1 MNDELKVKYEDIT
14 KIDPKIEEDDV
25 ARKMVKSMLKGTSP
39 YEASKTAVQGTKKSP
54 ETVYQKARRL
64 YELIMKANGESLDDL
79 LNEFKTGKSVYIPVL
94 RAQAFKKLLV
104 KAHLVHVRIDKVQK
118 FTLLDDPVL
127 PSPDAKTGEMP
138 FESETPGS
146 PTDTH
151 KPDFIGG
158 AHPEEPETDV
168 TGGEAP
174 EEEHPDPG
182 EEEPSDDSG
191 VVDSPESTTVPEE
204 PEKQPEEAP
213 EEPEKEVKKAKK
225 KAVKKTPTKKK
236 VVKKTD
242 KKDM

>member
-1 MNDELKVKYEDIT
+1 MNDELKVKYEDILA
-14 KIDPKIEEDDV
+14 IDPKIEKDDV
-25 ARKMVKSMLKGTSP
+25 ARKMVKSMLKGTTP

-79 LNEFKTGKSVYIPVL
+79 LNKFKTGEPVHIPVL

-104 KAHLVHVRIDKVQK
+104 KEHLVHVQIDKVQK

-127 PSPDAKTGEMP
+127 PSPDAETGELP
-138 FESETPGS
+138 FESETPGG
-146 PTDTH
+146 P
-151 KPDFIGG
+151 
-158 AHPEEPETDV
+158 AEEPENDV
-168 TGGEAP
+168 TGGEA
-174 EEEHPDPG
+174 PDPG

-191 VVDSPESTTVPEE
+191 VVDSPESTTAPE
-204 PEKQPEEAP
+204 QS

-225 KAVKKTPTKKK
+225 KATKKIPAKKKAAKKTG
-236 VVKKTD
+236 

>member
-79 LNEFKTGKSVYIPVL
+79 LHEFKTGKSVYIPVL

-104 KAHLVHVRIDKVQK
+104 KEHLVHVRIDKVQK

-127 PSPDAKTGEMP
+127 PSPDAETGELP
-138 FESETPGS
+138 FESETPGG
-146 PTDTH
+146 PT
-151 KPDFIGG
+151 
-158 AHPEEPETDV
+158 EEPETDV

-182 EEEPSDDSG
+182 KEEPSDDSG

-204 PEKQPEEAP
+204 PEKQPEEAL

-225 KAVKKTPTKKK
+225 KATKKK
-236 VVKKTD
+236 ATKKPS

>member
-1 MNDELKVKYEDIT
+1 MNDELKVKYEDMIA
-14 KIDPKIEEDDV
+14 IDSKIENDDV

-79 LNEFKTGKSVYIPVL
+79 LNKFKTGEPVYIPVL

-104 KAHLVHVRIDKVQK
+104 KEHLVHVRIDKVQK
-118 FTLLDDPVL
+118 FILLDDPVL
-127 PSPDAKTGEMP
+127 PSPDAETGELP
-138 FESETPGS
+138 FESETPGG
-146 PTDTH
+146 P
-151 KPDFIGG
+151 
-158 AHPEEPETDV
+158 AEEPENDV

-174 EEEHPDPG
+174 DPG
-182 EEEPSDDSG
+182 EKEPSDDSG
-191 VVDSPESTTVPEE
+191 VVDSPESTTAPE
-204 PEKQPEEAP
+204 QP

-225 KAVKKTPTKKK
+225 KATKKTPAKKK
-236 VVKKTD
+236 VVKKAK